1 MITVVGFLDT
11 RTVSSSA
18 EFRSLLLSMC
28 IDALESTTNYFSSS
42 SVEDGAGDNQT
53 SESE

>member
-1 MITVVGFLDT
+1 MITVAGFLDT
-11 RTVSSSA
+11 QTLSSSA

-28 IDALESTTNYFSSS
+28 IDALESSTNSLSSS